1 LTISRRRKNRGSAK
15 IGEHPDFS
23 LRAFEDLLMFWR
35 PDCRYFLGD
44 RPCKFKRTCEGCDR
58 YEPMGKRILIVKLA
72 AIGDVLRT
80 TPLLTGLKR
89 AYPRSHITWVVDKE
103 ASSLLKN
110 NPLIDRL
117 LPFDSAS
124 TLPLEVEGFDLV
136 IGLEKEPRGAAL
148 VSRVRAA
155 EKKGFGLGPEG
166 SLYPLN
172 RASEYAFFLG
182 LSDELKFYQNRKTY
196 PELIYEVAELKYR
209 KDEYLLFLSPEDTAF
224 AEGFSQNAGFKKGEV
239 VVGLNTGAGGV
250 FANKAW
256 TPEGYGGLIQK
267 LNREPKTRLLLL
279 GGPGER
285 ERNRRILELAK
296 GAVLDTGCENTLGQ
310 FAALIQLCDLV
321 VTGDTTAL
329 HLAIGLKKKVVAL
342 FGPTCAQEIEFYGR
356 GEKILSPAPCAPC
369 YRRSCPVTPNCMDA
383 ISVEEVMKKIRNL
396 LPRSRRTRV

>member
-1 LTISRRRKNRGSAK
+1 
-15 IGEHPDFS
+15 
-23 LRAFEDLLMFWR
+23 MFWR
-35 PDCRYFLGD
+35 LDCRYFLGD

-58 YEPMGKRILIVKLA
+58 YEPMGKRVLVVKLA

-89 AYPRSHITWVVDKE
+89 AYPQSHITWVVDKE
-103 ASSLLKN
+103 AHPLLKN

-117 LPFDSAS
+117 LTFDFAS
-124 TLPLEVEGFDLV
+124 TLPLEVECFDLV

-148 VSRVRAA
+148 VSRVQAA

-196 PELIYEVAELKYR
+196 PELIYEVAELDYR

-224 AEGFSQNAGFKKGEV
+224 AAGFAERAGLRKGEV

-256 TPEGYGGLIQK
+256 TMEGYGKLIQE
-267 LNREPKTRLLLL
+267 LRREPKTRLLLL

-285 ERNRRILELAK
+285 ERNRDILERAK
-296 GAVLDTGCENTLGQ
+296 GAVIDTGCENTLGQ

-329 HLAIGLKKKVVAL
+329 HLAVGLKKRVVAL

-356 GEKILSPAPCAPC
+356 GAKILSSASCAPC
-369 YRRSCPVTPNCMDA
+369 YRRSCEVSPNCMEA
-383 ISVEEVMKKIRNL
+383 ISVAEVMKEIRTP
-396 LPRSRRTRV
+396 LPRSKRSRV